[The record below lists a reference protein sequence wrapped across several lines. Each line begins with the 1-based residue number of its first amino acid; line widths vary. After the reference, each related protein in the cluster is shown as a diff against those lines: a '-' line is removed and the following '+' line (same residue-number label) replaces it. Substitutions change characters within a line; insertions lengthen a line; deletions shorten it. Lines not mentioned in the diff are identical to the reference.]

1 MGCPDKYSSRLQH
14 GKGNRLCGKAIKE
27 AGFCLRK
34 GLELSHENHLS
45 PLGTVSLGG
54 RS

>member
-14 GKGNRLCGKAIKE
+14 GKGNRLCGKAITE

-34 GLELSHENHLS
+34 GLEFLMRTIYRPLLS
-45 PLGTVSLGG
+45 P
-54 RS
+54 